1 MLLNNILLALPA
13 LAGTVAGS
21 KYNIILRP
29 FDLSLMPL
37 IVPVTNDMTP
47 LNALSPL
54 DPLSGNHIAVI
65 YTDLD
70 CSGSSINKWVN
81 FGCGGQCW
89 ALGRASSILLTQ
101 QGTGNPK
108 PTANLYNSNNCQGSF
123 EKAGI
128 FSGEH
133 SGCTNAN
140 SGQYTWGSAYLYYNC

>member
-1 MLLNNILLALPA
+1 
-13 LAGTVAGS
+13 
-21 KYNIILRP
+21 
-29 FDLSLMPL
+29 MPL
-37 IVPVTNDMTP
+37 IAPVTNDMTP

-81 FGCGGQCW
+81 FGCGGECW

-101 QGTGNPK
+101 EYTGNPK
-108 PTANLYNSNNCQGSF
+108 PTANLYSSNNCQGSF
-123 EKAGI
+123 ERAGI